1 MNRRNA
7 YALVIKA
14 VVFSLIAAFFWFLAP
29 SGGLLT
35 YAALVTLALIW
46 LVYEASKTKKN
57 KLLKHAFLLGLFLM
71 VFDFVV
77 ENAGF
82 FAGLWTS
89 PQSMFSVISVP
100 IEIMLLTFIGGSAW
114 ALHLPTKPDRTY
126 VTFEV
131 LIFGFFGALGEYL
144 LILNGM
150 MVYTN
155 GWTSLHAFFGYVV
168 TWIILFG
175 VWYKGIRKI
184 KIK

>member
-1 MNRRNA
+1 MNKRNA
-7 YALVIKA
+7 HALVIKT
-14 VVFSLIAAFFWFLAP
+14 VVFSLIAVFFWLLAP
-29 SGGLLT
+29 NGGLLT
-35 YAALVTLALIW
+35 YAALAILAFIW
-46 LVYEASKTKKN
+46 LIYEASKTKKQ

-114 ALHLPTKPDRTY
+114 ALHLPLKSDKTY
-126 VTFEV
+126 MFFEV

-144 LILNGM
+144 LSLNGM

-168 TWIILFG
+168 TWIILLA